1 MPTILVVADTPWVKN
16 DVHAA
21 LSLPGY
27 EIRDHED
34 PRTLTDAVSEFEPD
48 AVLIDL
54 QVASMGGMA
63 MARSLKGASL
73 TPGFPE
79 VPVVLLLD
87 RGADAF
93 LAKRAAADAWLQKPF
108 DAEELRSTV
117 TAVLTREPATR
128 P

>member
-1 MPTILVVADTPWVKN
+1 MPTILVVADTTWVKN

-27 EIRDHED
+27 EILDHED
-34 PRTLTDAVSEFEPD
+34 PRSLTDAISEHRPD

-63 MARSLKGASL
+63 MARSLKEASL
-73 TPGFPE
+73 TPGFPQI
-79 VPVVLLLD
+79 PVVLLLD
-87 RGADAF
+87 RAADAF
-93 LAKRAAADAWLQKPF
+93 LAKRAAAEAWLQKPF

-117 TAVLTREPATR
+117 TGVLTPEPATG